1 MTLLSTEV
9 TVTISSMTA
18 FAHRRSEH
26 PWGTAIWELRSVN
39 HRYLELS
46 FKLPEGWRQLEPEL
60 RDRLRNALQRGK
72 VECSLRLSLQDQ
84 NQQLQLN
91 KTLAQQLLDTAHQLR
106 TDIAHAAPID
116 VLDIMRWPG
125 VMQSGELDG
134 DTITKDL
141 LAAFVDAL
149 DDQRANRQR
158 EGDELALL
166 IEQRLSSISEIVT
179 DLRARMPEIVS
190 GQRDKLRSRL
200 AELQAEL
207 DAERLEQEMALI
219 AQKADVDEELDRLDT
234 HVKEVRRVLQK
245 GGAVGRR
252 LDFLMQE
259 LNREANTLSSKAVVA
274 ESTQAAVELK
284 VLIEQMREQIQN
296 IE

>member
-1 MTLLSTEV
+1 M
-9 TVTISSMTA
+9 TISSMTA

-91 KTLAQQLLDTAHQLR
+91 QTLAQQLLDTAHQLR
-106 TDIAHAAPID
+106 ADIAHAAPIN

-141 LAAFVDAL
+141 LAAFADAL

-190 GQRDKLRSRL
+190 GQRDKLRNRL

-207 DAERLEQEMALI
+207 DSERLEQEMALI

-234 HVKEVRRVLQK
+234 HVKEVRRVLKK

>member
-1 MTLLSTEV
+1 M
-9 TVTISSMTA
+9 TISSMTA

-72 VECSLRLSLQDQ
+72 VECSLRLSLQDH

-116 VLDIMRWPG
+116 VLDIMSWPG

-234 HVKEVRRVLQK
+234 HVKEVRRVLKK

>member
-1 MTLLSTEV
+1 M
-9 TVTISSMTA
+9 TISSMTA

-134 DTITKDL
+134 YTITKDL

-166 IEQRLSSISEIVT
+166 IEQRLISISEIVT

-234 HVKEVRRVLQK
+234 HVKEVRRVLKK

>member
-1 MTLLSTEV
+1 M
-9 TVTISSMTA
+9 TISSMTA

-72 VECSLRLSLQDQ
+72 VECSLRLSLQDH

-234 HVKEVRRVLQK
+234 HVKEVRRVLKK

>member
-1 MTLLSTEV
+1 
-9 TVTISSMTA
+9 
-18 FAHRRSEH
+18 
-26 PWGTAIWELRSVN
+26 
-39 HRYLELS
+39 
-46 FKLPEGWRQLEPEL
+46 
-60 RDRLRNALQRGK
+60 
-72 VECSLRLSLQDQ
+72 
-84 NQQLQLN
+84 
-91 KTLAQQLLDTAHQLR
+91 
-106 TDIAHAAPID
+106 
-116 VLDIMRWPG
+116 
-125 VMQSGELDG
+125 
-134 DTITKDL
+134 
-141 LAAFVDAL
+141 AFVDAL

-234 HVKEVRRVLQK
+234 HVKEVRRVLKK

-259 LNREANTLSSKAVVA
+259 L
-274 ESTQAAVELK
+274 
-284 VLIEQMREQIQN
+284 
-296 IE
+296 

>member
-1 MTLLSTEV
+1 M
-9 TVTISSMTA
+9 TISSMTA

-60 RDRLRNALQRGK
+60 RDRLRSALQRGK
-72 VECSLRLSLQDQ
+72 VECSLRLSLQGQD
-84 NQQLQLN
+84 QQLQLN
-91 KTLAQQLLDTAHQLR
+91 RPLAQQLLDTAHQLR
-106 TDIAHAAPID
+106 ADIAHAAPID
-116 VLDIMRWPG
+116 AMDIMRWPG
-125 VMQSGELDG
+125 VMQSAELDG
-134 DTITKDL
+134 DSVSHDL
-141 LAAFVDAL
+141 LAAFADAL
-149 DDQRANRQR
+149 DDQCAHRQR
-158 EGDELALL
+158 EGDELAAL
-166 IEQRLSSISEIVT
+166 IEQRLRSIGEIVT

-207 DAERLEQEMALI
+207 DSERLEQEMALI

-234 HVKEVRRVLQK
+234 HVKEVRRVLKK

>member
-1 MTLLSTEV
+1 M
-9 TVTISSMTA
+9 TISSMTA

-72 VECSLRLSLQDQ
+72 VECSLRLSLQDH

-190 GQRDKLRSRL
+190 GQRCKLRSRL

-234 HVKEVRRVLQK
+234 HVKEVRRVLK
-245 GGAVGRR
+245 KCGAVGRR

>member
-1 MTLLSTEV
+1 M
-9 TVTISSMTA
+9 TISSMTA

-234 HVKEVRRVLQK
+234 HVKEVRRVLTK
-245 GGAVGRR
+245 SGAVGRR

>member
-1 MTLLSTEV
+1 M
-9 TVTISSMTA
+9 TISSMTA

>member
-1 MTLLSTEV
+1 M
-9 TVTISSMTA
+9 TISSMTA

-234 HVKEVRRVLQK
+234 HVKEVRRVLKK